1 MKKSLFWLL
10 IFFVFFTTY
19 KPKSSFIQNSKL
31 NIHEII
37 IENNS
42 VLDANEIKQ
51 NLTALYEK
59 SLFFLNIE
67 DIEIKLKN
75 INLIESFSVKKIYP
89 RTLKIIIIEKE
100 PIAILQNKKKKFY
113 ITNKGDVIGFRNLD
127 IYNNLPIVL
136 GNGNNFYSL
145 YKNLESI
152 KFPLE
157 EIKSFYF
164 FESGRWDL
172 IMHDNKVLKL
182 PINNYLYSL
191 ENFMKSINDN
201 KFDTYK
207 IFDYRIKNQIILN

>member
-31 NIHEII
+31 NIQEII

-89 RTLKIIIIEKE
+89 HTLKIIIIEKE

-113 ITNKGDVIGFRNLD
+113 ITSKGDVIGFRNLD

>member
-1 MKKSLFWLL
+1 M
-10 IFFVFFTTY
+10 
-19 KPKSSFIQNSKL
+19 
-31 NIHEII
+31 
-37 IENNS
+37 
-42 VLDANEIKQ
+42 
-51 NLTALYEK
+51 
-59 SLFFLNIE
+59 
-67 DIEIKLKN
+67 
-75 INLIESFSVKKIYP
+75 
-89 RTLKIIIIEKE
+89 
-100 PIAILQNKKKKFY
+100 
-113 ITNKGDVIGFRNLD
+113 
-127 IYNNLPIVL
+127 

>member
-100 PIAILQNKKKKFY
+100 PIAILQNKKKK
-113 ITNKGDVIGFRNLD
+113 
-127 IYNNLPIVL
+127 VL
-136 GNGNNFYSL
+136 Y
-145 YKNLESI
+145 YKQRRCN
-152 KFPLE
+152 
-157 EIKSFYF
+157 
-164 FESGRWDL
+164 W
-172 IMHDNKVLKL
+172 V
-182 PINNYLYSL
+182 
-191 ENFMKSINDN
+191 
-201 KFDTYK
+201 
-207 IFDYRIKNQIILN
+207 